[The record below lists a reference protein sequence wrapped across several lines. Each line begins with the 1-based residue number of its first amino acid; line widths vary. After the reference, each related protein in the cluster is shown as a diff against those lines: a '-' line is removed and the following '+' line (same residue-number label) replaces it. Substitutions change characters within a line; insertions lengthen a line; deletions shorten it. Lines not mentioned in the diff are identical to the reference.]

1 MNRSRTV
8 QPARSTGK
16 RMLLML
22 ILVAAV
28 FGAIFGFKWY
38 GNKMMNEFMD
48 AMPMPPAAV
57 TAAVARTETWTDS
70 LDAVGT
76 LVAVNGTDVTT
87 EAAGVVSAI
96 RFESG
101 QSVSKGD
108 VLLQLDA
115 STELASLRALDA
127 SLRLATTQRDRFREL
142 YEGRRL
148 VARADLDQRESEV
161 EQLQAQAQEQ
171 RAIVARK
178 TIRAPFSGQL
188 GIRKVN
194 LGQYLNPGDPI
205 VSLQALDPIHLNFS
219 LPEQRLGQV
228 QVGQE
233 VTITVDS
240 QAGTAY
246 TGTISAIEPQVEA
259 NTRSFTVQA
268 TLANPEASLRPGTFA
283 RVSAAIGDATEV
295 VVIPQTAISFNPY
308 GNSVYVIADAQA
320 AGGGAGAPAP
330 ADGAAPDAEADGSQ
344 AGPPV
349 EVRAEGEADARAQAD
364 AGGDAD
370 ATQAAADSDG
380 AAPGQAPTLTVTQ
393 RFVQTGATRGDLIAV
408 TEGLQPGERVATSGL
423 LKLRNGAAVVINDT
437 VEPSADAEPT
447 PENR

>member
-1 MNRSRTV
+1 MNRHRTV

-22 ILVAAV
+22 ILVAVV
-28 FGAIFGFKWY
+28 FGAIFGYKWF
-38 GNKMMNEFMD
+38 GNKMMNEYMD
-48 AMPMPPAAV
+48 SMPMPPAAV
-57 TAAVARTETWTDS
+57 TAATARSETWTDS

-101 QSVSKGD
+101 QSVNKGD

-161 EQLQAQAQEQ
+161 EQLQAQAQQQ
-171 RAIVARK
+171 RAVVARK
-178 TIRAPFSGQL
+178 TIRAPFTGQL

-228 QVGQE
+228 EVGQE

-246 TGTISAIEPQVEA
+246 AGTVSAIEPQVEA

-268 TLANPEASLRPGTFA
+268 TLANPDGSLRPGTFA
-283 RVSAAIGDATEV
+283 RVSAAVGVAAEV

-308 GNSVYVIADAQA
+308 GNSVYVIVGDQA
-320 AGGGAGAPAP
+320 ATPGAAAGSGGA
-330 ADGAAPDAEADGSQ
+330 GSQ

-349 EVRAEGEADARAQAD
+349 EVRAEGEGDGEADAAAQ
-364 AGGDAD
+364 GDA
-370 ATQAAADSDG
+370 AIAPADSTG
-380 AAPGQAPTLTVTQ
+380 AAPTLTVTQ
-393 RFVQTGATRGDLIAV
+393 RFVQTGATRGDLVAV
-408 TEGLQPGERVATSGL
+408 SDGLVPGERVATSGL
-423 LKLRNGAAVVINDT
+423 LKLRNGAPVVINDT
-437 VEPSADAEPT
+437 VEPSADEQPT